1 MKKFIKILFLSFI
14 GSLLVF
20 SCRTSDDLLTLNET
34 LPSKIDDVA
43 VTNFVLQEPAPDTNP
58 LLLTVTW
65 TETQFKL
72 SNNSSHPEPAG
83 PVNYLL
89 QMDKGGNNFATPLVV
104 ASTTGLSSDLFLK
117 DINAIL
123 LVKLGAIPEEQNAV
137 ELRIIANYGTSQS
150 VASTNVLKLNIT
162 PFKPV
167 VAVDPIYLTG
177 DMNGWDNTNTDFL
190 MFRDSNNKDD
200 RTYTYTGKLAANTYY
215 KFTPKESLGTYKSYC
230 RKDDTTLVYEESSG
244 RAFFNEFE
252 KYVTITINTQT
263 LVYTI
268 VDYISPNTIKFYN
281 TMGPIGNF
289 CNWDNEPL
297 MNKSAYD
304 GHQWNGTFTLDVATA
319 LKFRGNRDWANNWGG
334 KDTEFP
340 YGKAVVDGPGANLT
354 VTGKYRIYFNDLTD
368 HFAILPQ

>member
-1 MKKFIKILFLSFI
+1 MKKIIKILFLSFV
-14 GSLLVF
+14 GSLLIF

-43 VTNFVLQEPAPDTNP
+43 VSNFVLQEPAADSNP

-65 TETQFKL
+65 TETQFRL
-72 SNNSSHPEPAG
+72 NSDVTNPTPSG

-89 QMDKGGNNFATPLVV
+89 QMDKGGNNFATPVVV

-123 LVKLGAIPEEQNAV
+123 LAKLHAIPEVQNAV
-137 ELRIIANYGTSQS
+137 ELRIMANYGTSQS
-150 VASTNVLKLNIT
+150 VVSTNILKLNIT

-177 DMNGWDNTNTDFL
+177 DMNGFDNTNTDFL

-215 KFTPKESLGTYKSYC
+215 KFTPKESLGTYKAYC
-230 RKDDTTLVYEESSG
+230 RKDDTTMIYEESSG
-244 RAFFNEFE
+244 GAFYNQNER
-252 KYVTITINTQT
+252 YVTIKINTQS
-263 LVYTI
+263 LAYTI
-268 VDYISPNTIKFYN
+268 VDYAGPNKDKFYN

-297 MNKSAYD
+297 MKKSAYD
-304 GHQWNGTFTLDVATA
+304 GHQWNGTFSLDVATA

-340 YGKAVVDGPGANLT
+340 YGKAVFDGPGANLT